1 MQWSLP
7 GQCKHSAE
15 WGKLGQGCGN
25 SVWKWEQERPMF
37 SLTSAVQISAQ
48 KKLCACV
55 YEWVCVHVRG
65 QRSQLWE
72 EEVQTQHS
80 QKWPLQ
86 SRIMWKS
93 HHTETFPLWSK
104 LGPKAWHKIHLEL
117 KGTKVK
123 GGPLKS
129 VLWRITQCLHFSSLI
144 HQSSIHDAF
153 ERGLARTEVLVLFS
167 LPISHFTH

>member
-1 MQWSLP
+1 MKMSALLWSAVQVCLVNANI
-7 GQCKHSAE
+7 QLNRK
-15 WGKLGQGCGN
+15 KLGQGCGN

-37 SLTSAVQISAQ
+37 SLTSAVQISPQ

-93 HHTETFPLWSK
+93 HHTETFPLWSLWTQNT
-104 LGPKAWHKIHLEL
+104 LGTDRHKSQ
-117 KGTKVK
+117 KGPFKVGTLMK
-123 GGPLKS
+123 NTVFTFLKS
-129 VLWRITQCLHFSSLI
+129 DSLI
-144 HQSSIHDAF
+144 IPSWCFWKGAGQNWSI
-153 ERGLARTEVLVLFS
+153 GTL
-167 LPISHFTH
+167 